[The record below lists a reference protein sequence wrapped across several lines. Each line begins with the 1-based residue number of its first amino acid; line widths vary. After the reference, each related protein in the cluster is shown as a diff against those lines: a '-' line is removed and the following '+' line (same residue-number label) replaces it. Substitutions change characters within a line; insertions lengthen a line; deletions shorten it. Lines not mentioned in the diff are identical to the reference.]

1 MGWVRV
7 RAGVFAL
14 LLGVLALL
22 AGVIAPRAGRAADL
36 FRLDQRFG
44 SIAFTV
50 SNLGLFSARGD
61 FARFVGRLTLDAA
74 DPAATRIAVTVA
86 ADSVHT
92 PWDQETAMLR
102 SADFFDVARFKDIRF
117 VSRSVRPEGPGRYRI
132 SGTLHLRGQTRPIVL
147 MAKLVHAA
155 RDPATGRQ
163 IDDFIVTGAVSRRA
177 FGMTAD
183 PLFIADK
190 VRIAIEARVIL
201 SPSHGG

>member
-61 FARFVGRLTLDAA
+61 FARFVGRLTLDAT